1 MKKNIKKAVAGLG
14 LATVTLAFGEIK
26 AQEVHSL
33 NEVVIAT
40 AKNEQKQS
48 QTGKVVTILDSVQL
62 SRSSGRS
69 VAELLNQQAGLQ
81 VLSTGVNLGKD
92 KSIFFRGAAAAHAV
106 VLIDGIL
113 ASDPSSI
120 GSPFDLRLLSVDQ
133 VERIE
138 ILRGGQ
144 STLYGSDAVAGVIN
158 IITKKKAD
166 KGNHVYGAAT
176 AGSYQTYKGNIG
188 INSKVDAFSYNL
200 SYTHL
205 KTNGISEAALPQG
218 SNLLFDKDGSQQDAL
233 NANFSVQLAQR
244 LKVNPFLRY
253 THMSFDYD
261 NDAFADAAN
270 TGETKNFNGGLN
282 AVYLLN
288 KGKIT
293 FNYSYQTTNKVYRDA
308 YPRKL
313 KGDMGLIDVFY
324 NQHLGSKMNLLVG
337 LDHRKTV
344 ITYYDVTGI
353 TKPDIGLFSTY
364 ASLFLHDI
372 SVFNLELGGRYNKH
386 NNYGYKENF
395 TYNVTPSLLLSKQV
409 KIFGSASSSFKAP
422 ALDMLFGAWGAN
434 ANLKPETS
442 AQLEA
447 GFDLNFFNE
456 QFKIR
461 AVGFKRNIKDAIVYT
476 TGYINHDKQEDKG
489 IEIEPSFTINRFN
502 LGAFYTYTEGKTTSN
517 GVVSDVLLRRPKH
530 MYGVNAGLQLSKN
543 WFVNLQFKNTGK
555 RTDTFYDT
563 TTWTAVQKDLEA
575 YKMLD
580 FYTEYAILNKKI
592 KLFLDLKNITN
603 EEYTEIVGFNTM
615 GRNLNA
621 GFSFSF

>member
-1 MKKNIKKAVAGLG
+1 MKV
-14 LATVTLAFGEIK
+14 
-26 AQEVHSL
+26 
-33 NEVVIAT
+33 
-40 AKNEQKQS
+40 
-48 QTGKVVTILDSVQL
+48 
-62 SRSSGRS
+62 
-69 VAELLNQQAGLQ
+69 
-81 VLSTGVNLGKD
+81 
-92 KSIFFRGAAAAHAV
+92 FFC
-106 VLIDGIL
+106 
-113 ASDPSSI
+113 
-120 GSPFDLRLLSVDQ
+120 
-133 VERIE
+133 
-138 ILRGGQ
+138 
-144 STLYGSDAVAGVIN
+144 
-158 IITKKKAD
+158 
-166 KGNHVYGAAT
+166 
-176 AGSYQTYKGNIG
+176 
-188 INSKVDAFSYNL
+188 
-200 SYTHL
+200 
-205 KTNGISEAALPQG
+205 
-218 SNLLFDKDGSQQDAL
+218 LFK
-233 NANFSVQLAQR
+233 
-244 LKVNPFLRY
+244 
-253 THMSFDYD
+253 
-261 NDAFADAAN
+261 
-270 TGETKNFNGGLN
+270 
-282 AVYLLN
+282 
-288 KGKIT
+288 
-293 FNYSYQTTNKVYRDA
+293 
-308 YPRKL
+308 PRK
-313 KGDMGLIDVFY
+313 I
-324 NQHLGSKMNLLVG
+324 
-337 LDHRKTV
+337 
-344 ITYYDVTGI
+344 I
-353 TKPDIGLFSTY
+353 LF
-364 ASLFLHDI
+364 
-372 SVFNLELGGRYNKH
+372 YNKH

-530 MYGVNAGLQLSKN
+530 MYGVNAGVQLSKN

-603 EEYTEIVGFNTM
+603 EEYTEIVGFSTM